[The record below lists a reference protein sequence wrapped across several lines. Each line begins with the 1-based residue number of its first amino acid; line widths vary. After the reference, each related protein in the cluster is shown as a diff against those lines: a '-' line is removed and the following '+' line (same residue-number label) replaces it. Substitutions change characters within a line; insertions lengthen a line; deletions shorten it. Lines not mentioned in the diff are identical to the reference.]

1 MKMKILKFLKNP
13 QLLFFG
19 VVLLLLQSCG
29 RSECGPPDE
38 KIGSVTL
45 KIGITNP
52 LGPCNFTNDL
62 IPKLKTLGMNALVSE
77 KNEDPTKWVIE
88 LIVGGTCSDDA
99 AWMTVF
105 KKANFNVQ
113 TSTVNFGQN
122 LDALSITMNDLP
134 KSFSKKITVTVRV
147 LSPCRNATCSFGQGL
162 PSVTN
167 YRVLFGANPVEL
179 NDAKNGDT
187 FTTNNVLGDVNV
199 ESCN

>member
-1 MKMKILKFLKNP
+1 MKMKILKFFKNP

-29 RSECGPPDE
+29 RSECGPPDD
-38 KIGSVTL
+38 KTGNVTL
-45 KIGITNP
+45 EIPIINP
-52 LGPCNFTNDL
+52 MGPCNFTNDL
-62 IPKLKTLGMNALVSE
+62 IPKLKSLGMNALVQE

-88 LIVGGTCSDDA
+88 LVIGGTCSDDA
-99 AWMTVF
+99 AWETVF
-105 KKANFNVQ
+105 KKANINVK
-113 TSTVNFGQN
+113 TTTLNFGQT

-134 KSFSKKITVTVRV
+134 KSFSGKTTVKVRL

-167 YRVLFGANPVEL
+167 YRVLFGAVAVEL
-179 NDAKNGDT
+179 QSAKNGDT
-187 FTTNNVLGDVNV
+187 FTTNHVLSDGNL